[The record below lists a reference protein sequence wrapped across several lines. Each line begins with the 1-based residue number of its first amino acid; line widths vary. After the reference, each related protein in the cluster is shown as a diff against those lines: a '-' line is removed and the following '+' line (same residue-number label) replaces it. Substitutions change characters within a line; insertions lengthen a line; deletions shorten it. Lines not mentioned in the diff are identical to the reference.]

1 MTKKLRNPLSFLL
14 IFSML
19 CSMCCIT
26 AFAQDD
32 TSMEPADAADV
43 VADFCDS
50 AQDAAN
56 TILDAEAPPEEPDEP
71 STPPEPP
78 AEEIPSAAP
87 EQKPTAQPEETP
99 AAPTEENTPA
109 ALEQNTSPEADS
121 TPEDE
126 SPAEPLPEV
135 PALPDGEPETTIPLP
150 GVDTSEPAAIPETPE
165 ILVPDSIELPAE
177 TVSSPAPV
185 PELVMPESMNR
196 LPVPESVQAFLD
208 AAAQIPA
215 EITPKNAE
223 EAGELINA
231 ALDVYEALQDTDEMY
246 LEREDVQQAYADVI
260 IAYQATDSVLNLEST
275 TYDMYD
281 EYLWKLD
288 TYWNGSKPMR
298 LFAGVVEGGHIEN
311 LNMVVFPNK
320 SIIHVNETDTLQNLP
335 LVSWR
340 CWSCKRIIYEII
352 PDIIC
357 IDNVN
362 AGNIIADYNNEAFFE
377 NFTLGQYNA
386 TDPANMFYNGNPA
399 VKLSYKGIMPGET
412 SIVYDMFLP
421 LDAIYL
427 SGTCDFCNAKNSIS
441 SPSKTIKVA
450 SKYEIVV
457 NADYVL
463 NYDANGGTG
472 APASQRNTL
481 ADTSWHTT
489 ISNAEPTRD
498 GYKFLGWADSETAT
512 EAQYQPGS
520 SITLDWVSGP
530 TVSKTLYAVWEE
542 DTPTEP
548 TAPIRDSLYGILH
561 NFVEVKCVT
570 PNSGHEAK
578 RYCTVN
584 GHDDVTIG
592 NVYSEDNIWFCK
604 LTVQGTEYVGYYGYE
619 PIFGTGVKHTLA
631 EGEAAT
637 KTITLKWD
645 SANSKW
651 VEASGQPKD
660 AVLATFKVVCAPPTP
675 AYTYVTKWVNYN
687 QTLLDQ
693 QEGNHPSTD
702 YKGSTPTR
710 PNEGNT
716 KYTFSGWNTLD
727 EITNGTVKTITY
739 IAQYSSETVT
749 PPAKPKLT
757 GFTKERLTSAP
768 EGVELKLDGTT
779 INYDTTVKLGT
790 DETAT
795 LLYKITVTGEKDAE
809 YTVSDTMNGKT
820 AIRVGSA
827 EMSGTLDNSGKAVIY
842 VIMTF
847 EQSDVNADGKIVNKA
862 TLTPGDNTDKTPPSG
877 GNGGEDKT
885 DGTKTYN
892 VTINFKTD
900 DENPEILKDP
910 IKDTYD
916 NGTEYSY
923 TVESAEGIALLADNV
938 PTNIPIRLEKDGK
951 HYALDPVLSK
961 NALDKLT
968 DTIQDNDVEVDLI
981 YSLDNVG
988 YITKDSDTSDGIP
1001 DKYQAKVVFV
1011 AGEGGTQSG
1020 EGFYKTFTDESGKY
1034 QTSGTITIP
1043 EGIIAVPADKY
1054 KFIGWTQSDNVGE
1067 GINLDNA
1074 ALSSIFQGKGGETY
1088 IFTAN
1093 FAMSSIPL
1101 EPAIVRLTVN
1111 IVGNTKT
1118 VPYDGQPQSVDGFT
1132 ATVTAPEGVTVP
1144 DDAVQVALAEGFTA
1158 AASGT
1163 EAGNYPMNLTKEH
1176 FVVTVSDNTK
1186 YIAEIGQLT
1195 DGWLKITEATTPV
1208 DPVDPTPALDVT
1220 AGNVTATYDGQ
1231 PHPVSPSANKPD
1243 AQFTVTY
1250 TDAAGNTL
1258 PGVPVDAGTY
1268 TATITAVL
1276 GDETD
1281 TATATVTISPRP
1293 ITITTSSAS
1302 KVYDGTA
1309 LTSNTYTIANQE
1321 MVAGETVTITI
1332 TGSQTSV
1339 GSSSNT
1345 YSITWNGTAKQTN
1358 YTITNSLGTLTVTE
1372 RTTSGGGSGGGGGGG
1387 NRRPTGGSG
1396 GSTTIPENP
1405 TPLNPTAPDTKID
1418 DEKVPLADLSDLNTA
1433 DHFAYLVGYT
1443 DGTVRPTNNISRA
1456 EVATIFFRLMQDNY
1470 RLAHWASDTTFSDVQ
1485 ANAWYT
1491 AAIGTDA
1498 KAGLVSGYPDG
1509 TFRPDN
1515 NITRAE
1521 FAVIAAQF
1529 LSKDYE
1535 GEPLFTD
1542 ISGHWAEKYINRAAH
1557 TGWIHGS
1564 GDKTFRP
1571 DDYITRAEVATLVNA
1586 MLGRTPDKD
1595 HMLDTMKQWPDNPES
1610 AWYYAAIQE
1619 ATNSHLY
1626 TREEGAASESWT
1638 ELQTNPDW
1646 AALQQQWAQ
1655 QAAGN

>member
-32 TSMEPADAADV
+32 TSMEPADTLDV

-56 TILDAEAPPEEPDEP
+56 TILDAEAPPAEPDEP

-109 ALEQNTSPEADS
+109 APEQNTSPEADS

-150 GVDTSEPAAIPETPE
+150 EVDTSEPAAVPETPE

-177 TVSSPAPV
+177 TVSNSAPV
-185 PELVMPESMNR
+185 PELVMPEGMNS
-196 LPVPESVQAFLD
+196 LPTPESVQAFLD
-208 AAAQIPA
+208 AVDALVQFG
-215 EITPKNAE
+215 TPTEDNAE
-223 EAGELINA
+223 EFMALGQA
-231 ALDVYEALQDTDEMY
+231 AMDAYEAVQDEG
-246 LEREDVQQAYADVI
+246 
-260 IAYQATDSVLNLEST
+260 LESYNGVEDALMVLMSISESVTGGAET
-275 TYDMYD
+275 TAIHAQEIGAGTITKKVNDTGLYQRLPRLTNLCPRCKGIVREFIPDTYTSIRYD
-281 EYLWKLD
+281 LSLD
-288 TYWNGSKPMR
+288 TILKNCTFHNDYSDLGSWSGLDSYHDMPCLEFDYDAAR
-298 LFAGVVEGGHIEN
+298 PGTTNVHLYFEYSFDAPYEGGYIYIWGN
-311 LNMVVFPNK
+311 LYPKYTCEFCGQGLECPADNTV
-320 SIIHVNETDTLQNLP
+320 
-335 LVSWR
+335 
-340 CWSCKRIIYEII
+340 YY
-352 PDIIC
+352 
-357 IDNVN
+357 DNV
-362 AGNIIADYNNEAFFE
+362 Y
-377 NFTLGQYNA
+377 FTVN
-386 TDPANMFYNGNPA
+386 
-399 VKLSYKGIMPGET
+399 
-412 SIVYDMFLP
+412 
-421 LDAIYL
+421 
-427 SGTCDFCNAKNSIS
+427 
-441 SPSKTIKVA
+441 
-450 SKYEIVV
+450 VV
-457 NADYVL
+457 ADYVL
-463 NYDANGGTG
+463 NYDTQGGSSV
-472 APASQRNTL
+472 ASTTSTVAKTSETL
-481 ADTSWHTT
+481 TVTR
-489 ISNAEPTRD
+489 EQPTRE
-498 GYKFLGWADSETAT
+498 GYKFLGWAEKADAKTAT
-512 EAQYQPGS
+512 YTGGER
-520 SITLDWVSGP
+520 ITLDWVSGP
-530 TVSKTLYAVWEE
+530 TVSKTLYAVWTPEQNATYQVIRE
-542 DTPTEP
+542 YYVNNEKTASVKSGNIEGKVGDTINGV
-548 TAPIRDSLYGILH
+548 ALAADG
-561 NFVEVKCVT
+561 K
-570 PNSGHEAK
+570 NSGWK
-578 RYCTVN
+578 YY
-584 GHDDVTIG
+584 TI
-592 NVYSEDNIWFCK
+592 D
-604 LTVQGTEYVGYYGYE
+604 
-619 PIFGTGVKHTLA
+619 GVKHEFTYA
-631 EGEAAT
+631 SSNPES
-637 KTITLKWD
+637 ITLEADQLLSITLRYEINTYSVVYKDGAD
-645 SANSKW
+645 SK
-651 VEASGQPKD
+651 VFGDETHGELKSGD
-660 AVLATFKVVCAPPTP
+660 NTP
-675 AYTYVTKWVNYN
+675 DF
-687 QTLLDQ
+687 L
-693 QEGNHPSTD
+693 
-702 YKGSTPTR
+702 GSTNRT
-710 PNEGNT
+710 G
-716 KYTFSGWNTLD
+716 YTFMGWAPAVNPVVSAADAENGVITYTATWKANTY
-727 EITNGTVKTITY
+727 TITY
-739 IAQYSSETVT
+739 KDGVNGSVFVDDVHPDVKYGAETPKFLGSTERTGYTFKGWIPEVAEKVIANATYVAQWEEIKK
-749 PPAKPKLT
+749 PNPPKLT
-757 GFTKERLTSAP
+757 DFNKVRIADEKDVP
-768 EGVELKLDGTT
+768 EDVKAALADKNICYGDVKIG
-779 INYDTTVKLGT
+779 DTAV
-790 DETAT
+790 T
-795 LLYKITVTGEKDAE
+795 LLYKITVTGEKGAS
-809 YTVSDTMNGKT
+809 YTVSDEMNGK
-820 AIRVGSA
+820 
-827 EMSGTLDNSGKAVIY
+827 
-842 VIMTF
+842 
-847 EQSDVNADGKIVNKA
+847 KA
-862 TLTPGDNTDKTPPSG
+862 TLISGSLTGTFAEAGSVDIYVTMTFTREEINEGKITNIATLKPDEGTDPSIPGGGTAETPAG
-877 GNGGEDKT
+877 
-885 DGTKTYN
+885 KTYN

-968 DTIQDNDVEVDLI
+968 GTIQDNDVEVDLI

-1020 EGFYKTFTDESGKY
+1020 EGFYKTLTDADGKY
-1034 QTSGTITIP
+1034 MTSGTITIP

-1074 ALSSIFQGKGGETY
+1074 ALSGIFQGKGGETY

-1132 ATVTAPEGVTVP
+1132 ATVTAPEGITLPENTVTV
-1144 DDAVQVALAEGFTA
+1144 DLAEGFTA

-1186 YIAEIGQLT
+1186 YIAEIGQIT

-1258 PGVPVDAGTY
+1258 PGAPVDASTY

-1281 TATATVTISPRP
+1281 TTTATVTISPRP

-1309 LTSNTYTIANQE
+1309 LTSNTYTIVNQE
-1321 MVAGETVTITI
+1321 MVAGEAVTITV

-1470 RLAHWASDTTFSDVQ
+1470 RLAHWTSDTTFSDVQ

-1535 GEPLFTD
+1535 GESLFTD